1 MSKAWRYAALAA
13 AIALVLIVT
22 GRPTA
27 AEKSNSVLAFE
38 RLTSLVGEWKGTQD
52 GTEMKLT
59 YTLTADGSAL
69 MEEFR
74 AGKTVMMTMFTV
86 DGDHLIATHYC
97 SAGNQPQM
105 MTKAIAD
112 PSAKSLTFSL
122 AHVYG
127 MKTPGDW
134 HNTGLT
140 VTMEDRQHL
149 TQVWTYEY
157 DGKTGTNTFHF
168 TRTRWAVT
176 GES

>member
-1 MSKAWRYAALAA
+1 MNRTQRYPILAA
-13 AIALVLIVT
+13 AVAFVLTV
-22 GRPTA
+22 A
-27 AEKSNSVLAFE
+27 AITPAVGKPNSVLAFE
-38 RLTSLVGEWKGTQD
+38 HLTSLVGEWKGTQD

-74 AGKTVMMTMFTV
+74 AGKTVMVTMFTV

-105 MTKAIAD
+105 MTKAITD

-122 AHVYG
+122 SHAYG

-140 VTMEDRQHL
+140 VTIEDDQHL

-157 DGKTGTNTFHF
+157 EGKKGTNTFRF
-168 TRTRWAVT
+168 TRAR
-176 GES
+176 

>member
-1 MSKAWRYAALAA
+1 MNRTRRHTILAA
-13 AIALVLIVT
+13 AVALLLN
-22 GRPTA
+22 GA
-27 AEKSNSVLAFE
+27 AVAPAVEKTNSVLAFE
-38 RLTSLVGEWKGTQD
+38 RLTSLVGEWQGTQD

-74 AGKTVMMTMFTV
+74 AGKTVMVTMFTV
-86 DGDHLIATHYC
+86 DGDHLVATHYC

-105 MTKAIAD
+105 MTKAITD

-122 AHVYG
+122 SHVYG
-127 MKTPGDW
+127 LKTPGDW

-140 VTMEDRQHL
+140 VTLEDKQRL

-157 DGKTGTNTFHF
+157 KGKSGTNTFHF
-168 TRTRWAVT
+168 TRAR
-176 GES
+176 

>member
-1 MSKAWRYAALAA
+1 MNRIQRHTILAA
-13 AIALVLIVT
+13 AFALVLI
-22 GRPTA
+22 GA
-27 AEKSNSVLAFE
+27 AITPAVEKPSSVPAFE
-38 RLTSLVGEWKGTQD
+38 HLTSLVGEWEGTQD
-52 GTEMKLT
+52 GTQMRLT

-74 AGKTVMMTMFTV
+74 AGKTVMVTMFTV

-105 MTKAIAD
+105 MTKAITD

-122 AHVYG
+122 SHVYG

-140 VTMEDRQHL
+140 ITLEDKEHL

-157 DGKTGTNTFHF
+157 NGKTGTNTFHF
-168 TRTRWAVT
+168 TGAR
-176 GES
+176 

>member
-1 MSKAWRYAALAA
+1 MLAA
-13 AIALVLIVT
+13 AVALVLT
-22 GRPTA
+22 GA
-27 AEKSNSVLAFE
+27 AITPAVEKPNSVLAFE
-38 RLTSLVGEWKGTQD
+38 RLTSLVGEWRGTQD

-74 AGKTVMMTMFTV
+74 AGKTVMVTMFTV

-105 MTKAIAD
+105 MTKAITD

-122 AHVYG
+122 SHAYG

-140 VTMEDRQHL
+140 VTMEDGQHL
-149 TQVWTYEY
+149 SQVWTYEY
-157 DGKTGTNTFHF
+157 DGKRGTNTFRF
-168 TRTRWAVT
+168 TRAR
-176 GES
+176 

>member
-1 MSKAWRYAALAA
+1 MNITHRVSILTAV
-13 AIALVLIVT
+13 IALVLI
-22 GRPTA
+22 GA
-27 AEKSNSVLAFE
+27 AITPALEKPNSVLAFE

-74 AGKTVMMTMFTV
+74 AGKTVMVTMFTV

-105 MTKAIAD
+105 MTKAITDA
-112 PSAKSLTFSL
+112 SAKSLTFSL
-122 AHVYG
+122 SHAYG
-127 MKTPGDW
+127 MKTPDDW

-140 VTMEDRQHL
+140 VTLEDDRHL

-157 DGKTGTNTFHF
+157 KGKTGTNTFHF
-168 TRTRWAVT
+168 TRAR
-176 GES
+176 

>member
-1 MSKAWRYAALAA
+1 MNSTQRHPILAA
-13 AIALVLIVT
+13 AVALVLI
-22 GRPTA
+22 GA
-27 AEKSNSVLAFE
+27 ARVRAVEKPNSGLAFE
-38 RLTSLVGEWKGTQD
+38 HLTSLVGEWQGTQD

-105 MTKAIAD
+105 VTKAITD
-112 PSAKSLTFSL
+112 PAAKSLTFSL
-122 AHVYG
+122 SHAYG
-127 MKTPGDW
+127 MKTPQDW

-140 VTMEDRQHL
+140 VTLEDNQHL

-157 DGKTGTNTFHF
+157 NGKSGTNTFHF
-168 TRTRWAVT
+168 TRAR
-176 GES
+176 

>member
-1 MSKAWRYAALAA
+1 MNRTQRYPILAA
-13 AIALVLIVT
+13 AVALVLI
-22 GRPTA
+22 GA
-27 AEKSNSVLAFE
+27 AITPAVEKSNSVLAFE

-74 AGKTVMMTMFTV
+74 AGKTVMVTMFTV

-105 MTKAIAD
+105 MTRAITD

-122 AHVYG
+122 SHVYG
-127 MKTPGDW
+127 LKTPGDW

-140 VTMEDRQHL
+140 VTLEDEQHL

-157 DGKTGTNTFHF
+157 NGQTGTNTFHF
-168 TRTRWAVT
+168 TRARSVSRKAI
-176 GES
+176 

>member
-1 MSKAWRYAALAA
+1 MNRTQRYPILAA
-13 AIALVLIVT
+13 AVALVLIGAVIT
-22 GRPTA
+22 PA
-27 AEKSNSVLAFE
+27 LEKPNSVLAFE
-38 RLTSLVGEWKGTQD
+38 HLTALVGEWKGVQD
-52 GTEMKLT
+52 GTEMNLT

-74 AGKTVMMTMFTV
+74 AGKTVMVTMFTV

-105 MTKAIAD
+105 MTQAITD

-122 AHVYG
+122 SHAYG

-140 VTMEDRQHL
+140 VTMEDGQHL

-157 DGKTGTNTFHF
+157 NGKSGTNTFHF
-168 TRTRWAVT
+168 TRAR
-176 GES
+176 

>member
-1 MSKAWRYAALAA
+1 MNMTHRPYILAVVIASGLIGTVVTPAL
-13 AIALVLIVT
+13 
-22 GRPTA
+22 
-27 AEKSNSVLAFE
+27 EKPNSVLAFE

-52 GTEMKLT
+52 GREMSLT
-59 YTLTADGSAL
+59 YTLTARGSAL

-74 AGKTVMMTMFTV
+74 AGETVMVTMFTV

-105 MTKAIAD
+105 MTKAITE
-112 PSAKSLTFSL
+112 PLAKSLTFSL
-122 AHVYG
+122 ARVTG
-127 MKTPGDW
+127 LKTPGDW

-140 VTMEDRQHL
+140 VTMEDNQHL

-157 DGKTGTNTFHF
+157 DGKRGTNTFHF

-176 GES
+176 GE

>member
-1 MSKAWRYAALAA
+1 MNRTQRYPVLAA
-13 AIALVLIVT
+13 AFALVLI
-22 GRPTA
+22 GA
-27 AEKSNSVLAFE
+27 ATSPAVEKPNSVLAFE
-38 RLTSLVGEWKGTQD
+38 RLTSLVGEWRGTQD
-52 GTEMKLT
+52 GTEMRLT

-74 AGKTVMMTMFTV
+74 AGKTVMVTMFTV

-122 AHVYG
+122 SHVYG

-140 VTMEDRQHL
+140 VTVEDKQHL

-157 DGKTGTNTFHF
+157 DGKTGTNTFRF
-168 TRTRWAVT
+168 TRAR
-176 GES
+176 

>member
-1 MSKAWRYAALAA
+1 MNRTQRYLVLAA
-13 AIALVLIVT
+13 AVALVLT
-22 GRPTA
+22 GA
-27 AEKSNSVLAFE
+27 AITPAVEKPNGVLAFE
-38 RLTSLVGEWKGTQD
+38 RLTSLAGEWKGTQD

-74 AGKTVMMTMFTV
+74 AGKTVMVTMFTV

-105 MTKAIAD
+105 VTKAITE
-112 PSAKSLTFSL
+112 PSAKSWTFSL
-122 AHVYG
+122 SRVTG
-127 MKTPGDW
+127 LKTPGDW

-140 VTMEDRQHL
+140 VTMEDDQHL

-157 DGKTGTNTFHF
+157 NGKSGTNTFRF
-168 TRTRWAVT
+168 TRVR
-176 GES
+176 